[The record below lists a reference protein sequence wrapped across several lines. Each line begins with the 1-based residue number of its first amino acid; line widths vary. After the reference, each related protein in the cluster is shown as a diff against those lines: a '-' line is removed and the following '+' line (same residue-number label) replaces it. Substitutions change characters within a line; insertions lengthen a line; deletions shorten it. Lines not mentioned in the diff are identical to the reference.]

1 MKQQSI
7 FDYINVD
14 GFSSTPKYM
23 QLANCIHEAVVTG
36 KINHNRI
43 LPSLHELTYH
53 LEISRDTA
61 DKGYKYLRN
70 LGILSSI
77 PGKGHFITANNVVR
91 QNKIFLLINELGN
104 NKKVFYDAFTQ
115 VLKQPVAIDFYVYN
129 NDFALFKKLLNERR
143 EGYTHYVILPHFTE
157 CGEKVHEL
165 INTLPKDRLILLDK
179 PIPGLNGNYGAV
191 YEDLKKG
198 IYSALEQVLEPLSKY
213 HTIKLALPKN
223 GYYTTDM
230 VKNFNAFCLQYAF
243 ERSTVT
249 DIAAEDVKECEA
261 YICLAD
267 EDLIT
272 LIEKIKTTKLKVG
285 KDVGIISCHE
295 TPLKKYILNGITTI
309 SVDFEQMGIKAAKMI
324 LKGQMEQVEL
334 GCRINL
340 RSSL

>member
-7 FDYINVD
+7 FDYISVD

-36 KINHNRI
+36 KINQDKI

-61 DKGYKYLRN
+61 DKGYKYLRS
-70 LGILSSI
+70 LGILASI

-115 VLKQPVAIDFYVYN
+115 VLKEPVAIDFYVYN
-129 NDFALFKKLLNERR
+129 NDFALFKKLLNDRR
-143 EGYTHYVILPHFTE
+143 EGYTHYVILPRFAE
-157 CGEKVHEL
+157 GGEKVYEL
-165 INTLPKDRLILLDK
+165 INTLPKDGLILLHK
-179 PIPGLNGNYGAV
+179 PITGVTGSYGAV
-191 YEDLKKG
+191 YEDFKKG
-198 IYSALEQVLEPLSKY
+198 IYASLEKVLTPLSKY
-213 HTIKLALPKN
+213 HTIKLALPQN
-223 GYYTTDM
+223 GFYTADI

-243 ERSTVT
+243 ERTTVT
-249 DIAAEDVKECEA
+249 DVATEEVKKGEV
-261 YICLAD
+261 YVCLAD

-272 LIEKIKTTKLKVG
+272 LIEKIKITNLKVG
-285 KDVGIISCHE
+285 KDVGIISCNE
-295 TPLKKYILNGITTI
+295 TPLKKYIMNGITTI

-334 GCRINL
+334 ECRINL

>member
-36 KINHNRI
+36 KINQDRI

-61 DKGYKYLRN
+61 DKGYKYLRS
-70 LGILSSI
+70 LGILASI

-104 NKKVFYDAFTQ
+104 NKKVFYDAFNQ
-115 VLKQPVAIDFYVYN
+115 VLKEPVTIDFYVYN
-129 NDFALFKKLLNERR
+129 NDFALFKKLLNGRR

-157 CGEKVHEL
+157 GGENVHEL

-179 PIPGLNGNYGAV
+179 PISGVHGNYGAV
-191 YEDLKKG
+191 YEDFKKG
-198 IYSALEQVLEPLSKY
+198 IYASLEKLLNPLSKY
-213 HTIKLALPKN
+213 NTIKLVLPQN
-223 GYYTTDM
+223 GCNAGDV

-243 ERSTVT
+243 ERSVVT
-249 DIAAEDVKECEA
+249 HVIAEEIKEGEV
-261 YICLAD
+261 YICLSD
-267 EDLIT
+267 DDLIT
-272 LIEKIKTTKLKVG
+272 LIENVKATNLKVG
-285 KDVGIISCHE
+285 RDIGIISCNE
-295 TPLKKYILNGITTI
+295 TPLKKYIINGITTI
-309 SVDFEQMGIKAAKMI
+309 SIDFEQMGKRAANMI

-334 GCRINL
+334 EYRINM

>member
-61 DKGYKYLRN
+61 DKGYKYLRS
-70 LGILSSI
+70 LGILASI

-115 VLKQPVAIDFYVYN
+115 VLKEPVAIDFYVYN
-129 NDFALFKKLLNERR
+129 NDFALFKKLLNEHR
-143 EGYTHYVILPHFTE
+143 EGYTHYVILPHFAE
-157 CGEKVHEL
+157 CSEKVHEL
-165 INTLPKDRLILLDK
+165 INTLPNDRLILLDK
-179 PIPGLNGNYGAV
+179 PVPGLKGNYGAV

-198 IYSALEQVLEPLSKY
+198 IYLALEKVLEPLSKY

-223 GYYTTDM
+223 GCYTVDF

-249 DIAAEDVKECEA
+249 NIAAEEVKEGEA

-272 LIEKIKTTKLKVG
+272 LIAKIKTTRLKVG
-285 KDVGIISCHE
+285 KDIGIISCHE

-309 SVDFEQMGIKAAKMI
+309 SVDFEQMGVKAAKMI
-324 LKGQMEQVEL
+324 LKGRMEQIEL

-340 RSSL
+340 RPSL